1 MKRTLPEY
9 DFPADLKKMNLDE
22 LELLSYEIRDF
33 LLEKVSKTGGHLA
46 ANLGVVELSI
56 ALHKFYNSPSDH
68 IIWDVGHQSYIH
80 KILTGRACRFD
91 TLRQMNGLS
100 GFPKC
105 EESPHDIFET
115 GHSSTSV
122 AAAFGLATA
131 RDLKGETHKVI
142 AVIGDG
148 ALTSGLAYEGFNN
161 AGGKDTDLT
170 VILNDN
176 NMSISRNV
184 GGMSQHLSKLRTSQG
199 YLEFKKHL
207 KNTLTHI
214 PAVGEGLY
222 SGLESIKDSIKY
234 AVINDAAIF
243 EALGFKYLGPIDGHR
258 IGDLLEAFEI
268 AEQIEGPKL
277 IHILTQKGKGYKN
290 AELEPNK
297 FHGIAPFERE
307 TGNVLTSISHPS
319 YSHVFGETLQQMA
332 DKDSRIVAVY
342 AAMLEGTG
350 LQGFQKAYP
359 KRTFDV
365 GIAEGGAVTY
375 AAGLAK
381 GGLRPFVAIY
391 STFLQRSYDMI
402 MMDVCMQNLPVVFC
416 LDRAGIVGNDG
427 ETHHGIFD
435 LSYLSHMPNLTIMS
449 PRNGQELQ
457 SMLKY
462 SLTLPGPSAIRYP
475 RGESSGSNTTEV
487 KGYESGISILKNGS
501 DVGLYGVGI
510 MAEIAYEVGLKL
522 EEKGISAQ
530 VVDPRFVKPLREEEL
545 LETVCYNKIV
555 TIEDNVVSGGFG
567 QGFQLLLSQHKK
579 TPPEMLILGWP
590 VQFIEQGSQKELYE
604 KYGLDEKG
612 ILERVE
618 RFVKG

>member
-115 GHSSTSV
+115 GHASTSV

-277 IHILTQKGKGYKN
+277 IHVLTQKGKGYKN
-290 AELEPNK
+290 AELDPNK

-307 TGNVLTSISHPS
+307 TGKVLTSVSHPS
-319 YSHVFGETLQQMA
+319 YSHIFGETLQQMA

-457 SMLKY
+457 SMLAY
-462 SLTLPGPSAIRYP
+462 SLTLPGPCAIRYP
-475 RGESSGSNTTEV
+475 RGESTISSTMDEQGNEW
-487 KGYESGISILKNGS
+487 GISILKKGN
-501 DVGLYGVGI
+501 DIGLYGVGI
-510 MAEIAYEVGLKL
+510 MAEIAYEVGLQL

-545 LETVCYNKIV
+545 LETVHYNKIV

-567 QGFQLLLSQHKK
+567 QGFQLLLSQHIK

>member
-1 MKRTLPEY
+1 
-9 DFPADLKKMNLDE
+9 
-22 LELLSYEIRDF
+22 
-33 LLEKVSKTGGHLA
+33 
-46 ANLGVVELSI
+46 
-56 ALHKFYNSPSDH
+56 
-68 IIWDVGHQSYIH
+68 
-80 KILTGRACRFD
+80 
-91 TLRQMNGLS
+91 
-100 GFPKC
+100 
-105 EESPHDIFET
+105 
-115 GHSSTSV
+115 
-122 AAAFGLATA
+122 
-131 RDLKGETHKVI
+131 
-142 AVIGDG
+142 
-148 ALTSGLAYEGFNN
+148 
-161 AGGKDTDLT
+161 
-170 VILNDN
+170 
-176 NMSISRNV
+176 V

-290 AELEPNK
+290 AELDPNK

>member
-290 AELEPNK
+290 AELDPNK

-457 SMLKY
+457 SMLAY

>member
-115 GHSSTSV
+115 GHASTSV

-214 PAVGEGLY
+214 PAFGEGLY

-290 AELEPNK
+290 AELDPNK

-307 TGNVLTSISHPS
+307 TGKVLTSISHPS

>member
-115 GHSSTSV
+115 GHASTSV

-277 IHILTQKGKGYKN
+277 IHVLTQKGKGYKN
-290 AELEPNK
+290 AELDPNK